1 MIKNLRGFRV
11 DYLGPTNTLGARIRI
26 TDLRHGFYI
35 TMPVNHNK
43 PMELQAKEF
52 IEAHG
57 VNIAYA
63 MHPSTSDNSVFLLST
78 NFHELKGAH

>member
-1 MIKNLRGFRV
+1 MKNLRGFRV
-11 DYLGPTNTLGARIRI
+11 DYLGPTNTSGAKIRV

-35 TMPVNHNK
+35 TMPVNHHET
-43 PMELQAKEF
+43 MELQAKEF

-57 VNIAYA
+57 VSISYA
-63 MHPSTSDNSVFLLST
+63 MHPSSSNSTVFLLST